1 MSPQGEIS
9 GVPVSHWDDSGV
21 YSAVQ
26 MITELRQ
33 TVGCVYQY
41 QRRSPRLHINAS
53 LTLHLYMTRFGDW
66 SQLISPPSS
75 LLLILFLSTLP
86 NLLPSPAFS
95 LLSFLPNSSS
105 FCCMPRCTNHS
116 VCVHVS
122 SLSLQADLLRRGGD
136 KGAGN
141 GGQNS
146 SLVANEFLIRA
157 TNGAVPP
164 MWLERS
170 QSTGDRRPVT
180 YTARVS

>member
-1 MSPQGEIS
+1 MPALLCIFIWLALEI
-9 GVPVSHWDDSGV
+9 G
-21 YSAVQ
+21 
-26 MITELRQ
+26 
-33 TVGCVYQY
+33 
-41 QRRSPRLHINAS
+41 
-53 LTLHLYMTRFGDW
+53 
-66 SQLISPPSS
+66 QLISSPSS
-75 LLLILFLSTLP
+75 LLLILYLSTLP

-180 YTARVS
+180 YTARVSWLSAGLRQTWVIIPLCDSVCCIHTCICLMWQVKGV